1 MRTATKLT
9 AALAALATLPASA
22 VAARPV
28 ELRDAR
34 VAPDHVR
41 VLKPG
46 ATASAGVCRDESTDV
61 QAYTGTGGALGEQG
75 THREQ
80 GRTLFHY
87 WRDPRSGEYVYLTR
101 SGRRGPGQWINNTPH
116 AVLVATWCS

>member
-22 VAARPV
+22 VEARPV
-28 ELRDAR
+28 ALSDALI
-34 VAPDHVR
+34 APDHIR

-61 QAYTGTGGALGEQG
+61 SAYGGRGQALGNQG
-75 THREQ
+75 TYREH
-80 GRTLFHY
+80 GRVLFHY
-87 WRDPRSGEYVYLTR
+87 WRDGRSGEYVYLSRTAK
-101 SGRRGPGQWINNTPH
+101 RGPGQWINNTPRP
-116 AVLVATWCS
+116 VLVATWCA